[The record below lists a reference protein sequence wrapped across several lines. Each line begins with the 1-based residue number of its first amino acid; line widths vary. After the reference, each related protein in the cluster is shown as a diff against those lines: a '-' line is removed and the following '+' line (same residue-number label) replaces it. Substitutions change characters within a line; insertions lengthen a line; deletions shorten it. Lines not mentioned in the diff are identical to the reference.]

1 MAILA
6 PSQTAAFTSF
16 SKVRGQVI
24 KIAALVVMSLAL
36 GFGYDRAAPGTYAP
50 EREAGFFTGMMHG
63 ALMPAAL
70 PTLVFGKDLPIY
82 ARNNVGRGY
91 NIGFIL
97 GLNACGTLFFGIG
110 FWHPKNRASTVT

>member
-1 MAILA
+1 
-6 PSQTAAFTSF
+6 
-16 SKVRGQVI
+16 VI
-24 KIAALVVMSLAL
+24 KIAALVLMSLAL
-36 GFGYDRAAPGTYAP
+36 GFGYDRAAPRTYAP
-50 EREAGFFTGMMHG
+50 ERVAGFFTGMMHG

-82 ARNNVGRGY
+82 ARNNEGRGY

-110 FWHPKNRASTVT
+110 FWQPKSRASTVT

>member
-1 MAILA
+1 MATLA
-6 PSQTAAFTSF
+6 PNPNATLTS
-16 SKVRGQVI
+16 SPRVRQQAI
-24 KIAALVVMSLAL
+24 KIAALVLMSLAL
-36 GFGYDRAAPGTYAP
+36 GFGYDRAAPGTYGP
-50 EREAGFFTGMMHG
+50 ERAAGFFVGMMHG

-110 FWHPKNRASTVT
+110 FWHPKNR